1 MVSVGP
7 GRKTLV
13 FVSVVVLG
21 MHTGSECSVKLILTC
36 EDFPDEWDFYI
47 RIRMGHIY

>member
-13 FVSVVVLG
+13 FVSVVVLVNHSDIEG
-21 MHTGSECSVKLILTC
+21 SVKLILTC
-36 EDFPDEWDFYI
+36 EDFPDEWGLLY
-47 RIRMGHIY
+47 